1 MSLARALAL
10 LVTKPRARVALYHL
24 VYSAVVSF
32 VTDIAWGVLVQ
43 VFLLV
48 STTYVEY
55 SYALSHKLIFLVQG
69 GRYPSGGREVALKF
83 FL

>member
-1 MSLARALAL
+1 MPRALAL

-24 VYSAVVSF
+24 VYSVVVSF

-43 VFLLV
+43 VFLLLAA
-48 STTYVEY
+48 TYVEY
-55 SYALSHKLIFLVQG
+55 SYALSHMLIFQVQG
-69 GRYPSGGREVALKF
+69 SRYPSGGREVALKF